1 MNSEEIHSLLEKY
14 WSCETSLQE
23 EKELQAFFS
32 DSDLAE
38 EFRQYI
44 PLFSFIREEQSVTL
58 SDGFSER
65 LQNVLDAEEKER
77 YITIRIFRPLLRI
90 AVSVLLVIG
99 MGVSLYFIS
108 RQDNRPHFV
117 ETFEDPNAAMQHAAY
132 ALEKLSHAL
141 RKSETA
147 SVETIQFIDD
157 LDIDWTAIASLNRID
172 PVEMDSV
179 KNEELKTKNEK

>member
-1 MNSEEIHSLLEKY
+1 MNSEKINSLLEKY
-14 WSCETSLQE
+14 WNCETSVQE
-23 EKELQAFFS
+23 EKELQTFFS
-32 DSDLAE
+32 GNSVPE
-38 EFRQYI
+38 ELRQYV
-44 PLFSFIREEQSVTL
+44 PLFSYIKDEQSISL

-65 LQNVLDAEEKER
+65 LQNAFGVEGEGKER

-90 AVSVLLVIG
+90 AVSVLLVVG
-99 MGVSLYFIS
+99 MGVSFYFIS
-108 RQDNRPHFV
+108 KQDNRPQFV

-157 LDIDWTAIASLNRID
+157 LDIDWIAIDSLNKGN
-172 PVEMDSV
+172 PVEIDSV
-179 KNEELKTKNEK
+179 ESEEPGS

>member
-1 MNSEEIHSLLEKY
+1 MNSEKINSLLEKY
-14 WSCETSLQE
+14 WNCETSVQE
-23 EKELQAFFS
+23 EKELQIK
-32 DSDLAE
+32 D
-38 EFRQYI
+38 
-44 PLFSFIREEQSVTL
+44 EQSISL

-65 LQNVLDAEEKER
+65 LQNAFGVEGEGKER

-90 AVSVLLVIG
+90 AVSVLLVVG
-99 MGVSLYFIS
+99 MGVSFYFIS
-108 RQDNRPHFV
+108 KQDNRPQFV

-157 LDIDWTAIASLNRID
+157 LDIDWIAIDSLNKD
-172 PVEMDSV
+172 NPVEIDSV
-179 KNEELKTKNEK
+179 ESEE